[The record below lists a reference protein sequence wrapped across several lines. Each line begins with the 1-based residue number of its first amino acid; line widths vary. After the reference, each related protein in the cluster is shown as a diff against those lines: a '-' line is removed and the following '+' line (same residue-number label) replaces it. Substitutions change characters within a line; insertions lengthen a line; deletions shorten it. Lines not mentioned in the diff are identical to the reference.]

1 MRCKRCQRFYTLCS
15 QVFKQREELRVVYN
29 AKLKLGSKSRR
40 VFICRSHELPTGHL
54 KRWLVTEL
62 EHLKCNMH
70 NRLPYYF
77 GSKKCMEDP
86 PKVVQIRQNDTGA
99 DMNAVATFQQE
110 HPHCHLVMYAMLRY
124 TISPPMYPVSGE
136 V

>member
-1 MRCKRCQRFYTLCS
+1 
-15 QVFKQREELRVVYN
+15 VFKQREELRVVYN
-29 AKLKLGSKSRR
+29 AKLKLGSTSRR
-40 VFICRSHELPTGHL
+40 VFICRSHGLPTGHL

-70 NRLPYYF
+70 KRLPYYF

-86 PKVVQIRQNDTGA
+86 PKVVQIRHNDTGA

>member
-1 MRCKRCQRFYTLCS
+1 
-15 QVFKQREELRVVYN
+15 
-29 AKLKLGSKSRR
+29 
-40 VFICRSHELPTGHL
+40 
-54 KRWLVTEL
+54 
-62 EHLKCNMH
+62 
-70 NRLPYYF
+70 
-77 GSKKCMEDP
+77 MEDP

-110 HPHCHLVMYAMLRY
+110 HLHCHLVMYAMLRY

>member
-1 MRCKRCQRFYTLCS
+1 
-15 QVFKQREELRVVYN
+15 
-29 AKLKLGSKSRR
+29 
-40 VFICRSHELPTGHL
+40 
-54 KRWLVTEL
+54 
-62 EHLKCNMH
+62 
-70 NRLPYYF
+70 
-77 GSKKCMEDP
+77 MEDP